1 MRPVV
6 RAETPLEWLLL
17 RLGLV
22 PTPLLDGYWG
32 MTISRSLITAVELEL
47 FEALGDGPLSAAE
60 LSDRLGTDRHG
71 TEILL
76 KALNGARYLSC
87 RNGRYSNGRVV
98 HRWLVDGA
106 LVHLRDSL
114 LFYGDLWDV
123 MSDLTSMVR
132 SGAVTNLHYEGRPAE
147 FWQRYLRALAAFAPL
162 VAPEIVS
169 KSKLPRN
176 ARRVLDV
183 GGGHGLYAAEFVRR
197 RPGLSAEVLDLP
209 EACAVGRQ
217 IIEAAG
223 LTDRVHFREGD
234 VRDCDWGTGFDAVL
248 LFNLLHNLTESES
261 RAALHGAFAALRPGG
276 KVIVLD
282 SEYQSSAGNL
292 SLTAGLNEMMFYLT
306 SGTGVYPE
314 ERMRSWIAEAGF
326 GRIRMRHLLRMP
338 MAVLIE
344 ATRGLAK

>member
-1 MRPVV
+1 MRPRV
-6 RAETPLEWLLL
+6 RPETPLEWLLL

-32 MTISRSLITAVELEL
+32 MTISRSLITAVELGL
-47 FEALGDGPLSAAE
+47 FEALCNGPLTAAE
-60 LSDRLGTDRHG
+60 LSERLGTDYSG

-76 KALNGARYLSC
+76 KALNGARYLSR

-98 HRWLVDGA
+98 RRWLVDGA
-106 LVHLRDSL
+106 LVRLRDSL

-123 MSDLTSMVR
+123 MSDLTSMIR
-132 SGAVTNLHYEGRPAE
+132 SGAVINLHYQNRPVE

-183 GGGHGLYAAEFVRR
+183 GGGHGLYAGEFARR
-197 RPGLSAEVLDLP
+197 HPGLSAEVLDLP

-217 IIEAAG
+217 IIAAAG
-223 LTDRVHFREGD
+223 LTDQVHFREGD
-234 VRDCDWGTGFDAVL
+234 IRDCDWGAGFDAVL
-248 LFNLLHNLTESES
+248 VFNLLHNLTESES
-261 RAALHGAFAALRPGG
+261 RAALHRAFAALRPGG

-282 SEYQSSAGNL
+282 SEYQSGAGNL

-306 SGTGVYPE
+306 SGTRVYPE
-314 ERMRSWIAEAGF
+314 ELMRRWIAEAGF
-326 GRIRMRHLLRMP
+326 GGIWTRHLLKMP
-338 MAVLIE
+338 MAVLIGAVRE
-344 ATRGLAK
+344 

>member
-1 MRPVV
+1 MRPRV
-6 RAETPLEWLLL
+6 RAETPVEWLLL

-47 FEALGDGPLSAAE
+47 FEALRDGPLGAAE
-60 LSDRLGTDRHG
+60 LSERLGTDRYG
-71 TEILL
+71 TETLL

-87 RNGRYSNGRVV
+87 RNGRYANGRVV
-98 HRWLVDGA
+98 SRWLVDGA
-106 LVHLRDSL
+106 LVHLKDSL

-123 MSDLTSMVR
+123 MSDLTPMVR
-132 SGAVTNLHYEGRPAE
+132 SGDVTNLHYEGRPAE

-169 KSKLPRN
+169 KSRLPKN

-183 GGGHGLYAAEFVRR
+183 GGGHGLYAAEFARR

-223 LTDRVHFREGD
+223 LSDRVHFREGD
-234 VRDCDWGTGFDAVL
+234 IRDHDWGTDFDAVL
-248 LFNLLHNLTESES
+248 VFNLMHNLTKAES
-261 RAALHGAFAALRPGG
+261 RAALLRAFAALRPGG
-276 KVIVLD
+276 KLVVLD
-282 SEYQSSAGNL
+282 SEYQSAAGDL
-292 SLTAGLNEMMFYLT
+292 SLTAGLNEMLFYLT

-314 ERMRSWIAEAGF
+314 EMMRSWIAEAGF
-326 GRIRMRHLLRMP
+326 TRIRTRHLLRMP

-344 ATRGLAK
+344 AVRE